1 MRTVHLERENENQS
15 LIVINKD
22 DEVEDSFCYKLF
34 ELGEF
39 DVAKIQELVS
49 YVSLNVL
56 NNNEKNVPTPQSQA
70 KQQAWFPSAHGDCQR
85 SSRFGFSSCQRP

>member
-15 LIVINKD
+15 LIAINKD

-56 NNNEKNVPTPQSQA
+56 NNNEKNVLKWITTIM
-70 KQQAWFPSAHGDCQR
+70 
-85 SSRFGFSSCQRP
+85 

>member
-15 LIVINKD
+15 LIAINKD

-56 NNNEKNVPTPQSQA
+56 TAVLRIIRMQTTIM
-70 KQQAWFPSAHGDCQR
+70 
-85 SSRFGFSSCQRP
+85 